1 MRDLVDYEHG
11 ISAVDAG
18 YLRPVH
24 NAIHLIV
31 EGGRAAVIDT
41 GVGSSAPRVLAA
53 LAAKGLRPANVDYV
67 ILTHVH
73 LDHAGGAGVLLEQL
87 PQARL
92 TVHPRGVRH
101 VVDPQRLIASTL
113 AVYGEARFRAVY
125 GEVRPVDPARI
136 VETPD
141 DAVLSLNGRE
151 LRFLETPGHAL
162 HHVCV
167 HDTQS
172 GHVFTGDTFGLC
184 YCELDRDGRRFVVPT
199 SSPTQFDP
207 VAAHRSVD
215 RIAALR
221 PGAVYVTHY
230 SRADD
235 VPRLADDMHRLLDAY
250 VALARA
256 AGPAD
261 DGRHGRLKD
270 GMTRLLLEESARQRW
285 PIAREGL
292 LELFAGDIEL
302 NAQGLALWLDRQAAG

>member
-1 MRDLVDYEHG
+1 MRGVVDYEHG

-31 EGGRAAVIDT
+31 EGGRAAVVDS

-53 LAAKGLRPANVDYV
+53 LAARGLRPADVDYL

-73 LDHAGGAGVLLEQL
+73 LDHAGGAGVLLAQL
-87 PQARL
+87 PAARL

-101 VVDPQRLIASTL
+101 LVDPRRLVESTV
-113 AVYGEARFRAVY
+113 AVYGEAHFRRVY
-125 GEVRPVDPARI
+125 GAVRPVDPARI
-136 VETPD
+136 VETPEGTTLTL
-141 DAVLSLNGRE
+141 AGRE
-151 LRFLETPGHAL
+151 LAFIETPGHAL

-167 HDTQS
+167 HDARS
-172 GHVFTGDTFGLC
+172 GHVFTGDTFGLS
-184 YCELDRDGRRFVVPT
+184 YRELDRDGRCFVLPT
-199 SSPTQFDP
+199 SSPTQFDAA
-207 VAAHRSVD
+207 AAHRSVE

-250 VALARA
+250 AALAHA
-256 AGPAD
+256 AGAAD
-261 DGRHGRLKD
+261 AGRHARLTA
-270 GMTRLLLEESARQRW
+270 GMTQLVIDEAARQGWRL
-285 PIAREGL
+285 AREEL
-292 LELFAGDIEL
+292 LALFAGDIEL
-302 NAQGLALWLDRQAAG
+302 NAQGLALWLDRRTG